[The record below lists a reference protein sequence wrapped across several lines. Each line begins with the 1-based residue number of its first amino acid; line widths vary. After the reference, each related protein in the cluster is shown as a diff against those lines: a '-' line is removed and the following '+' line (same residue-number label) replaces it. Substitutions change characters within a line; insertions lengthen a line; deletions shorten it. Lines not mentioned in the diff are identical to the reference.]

1 MKGAPI
7 THTPAEDTIQMIPV
21 DAIQVLHPRA
31 RSHRF
36 PQDKLTEHIAVHGLK
51 RPIVVRPTPN
61 GCGYQLLA
69 GERRLAAFRA
79 RDSPTIPAY
88 VRHWSDEELQAFGVF
103 PPSGDGV
110 DVAINRPVTLHTA
123 LEQLMRRAL
132 ANAPDD
138 LVKGYL
144 MSEYPEVV
152 PVPSEITL
160 IPVNAIRVL
169 NPRERLRWKH
179 RQLIDSIA
187 THGLKKPITVRPT
200 AEGDGYELACGQGR
214 LEAFQYLEYP
224 MIPAFVRALSDEDL
238 HTISLVENYAY
249 HRPSSMELV
258 RRLGTM
264 RDDGYTATQIAKK
277 VNLSKHYVTQLLH
290 LLDHGEERLICALE
304 QQRLSLASA
313 VLIAYNPDG
322 DIQVAL
328 AQACEDGKVTKKDLQ
343 RALRI
348 ADLRRAF
355 GPKNVIGGRKRNPI
369 TRDSVIETIR
379 KETAREQQA
388 FRRVELGEKYLAFC
402 RQSLGEVLQH
412 AEFVD
417 LLRQEGL
424 HTIPETVGELILGMI
439 STSAPAQ
446 ANTEM
451 RSTHG

>member
-1 MKGAPI
+1 
-7 THTPAEDTIQMIPV
+7 MIPV
-21 DAIQVLHPRA
+21 KAIQVLHPRTH
-31 RSHRF
+31 SHRF
-36 PQDKLTEHIAVHGLK
+36 PQEQLTEHIAVHGLK
-51 RPIVVRPTPN
+51 RPIVVRPAPDGN
-61 GCGYQLLA
+61 GYELLA
-69 GERRLAAFRA
+69 GARRLEAFCA
-79 RDSPTIPAY
+79 LGFPTIPAY
-88 VRHWSDEELQAFGVF
+88 VRHWSDEDIEAVGVIAH
-103 PPSGDGV
+103 SCCGGN
-110 DVAINRPVTLHTA
+110 ASSNRPVRLHTA
-123 LEQLMRRAL
+123 LEQLEWRAL
-132 ANAPDD
+132 MNAPDD
-138 LVKGYL
+138 FVKGYL
-144 MSEYPEVV
+144 MLEHPEVV
-152 PVPSEITL
+152 SVPSEITL

-187 THGLKKPITVRPT
+187 THGLKKPITVRPA

-214 LEAFQYLEYP
+214 LEAFQHLEYP

-264 RDDGYTATQIAKK
+264 RDHGDTAAQIAKK
-277 VNLSKHYVTQLLH
+277 VNLNKHYVTQLLH
-290 LLDHGEERLICALE
+290 LLDHGEERLICAVE
-304 QQRLSLASA
+304 QQRLSLTSA

-355 GPKNVIGGRKRNPI
+355 GPKNVLGGRKRNPV
-369 TRDSVIETIR
+369 TRDSVVETIR
-379 KETAREQQA
+379 KETEREQQA

-402 RQSLGEVLQH
+402 RQSLGEVFQH

-424 HTIPETVGELILGMI
+424 HTIPETVGELVLGMI
-439 STSAPAQ
+439 GKSAQ
-446 ANTEM
+446 AGTDTEM
-451 RSTHG
+451 RHTHG